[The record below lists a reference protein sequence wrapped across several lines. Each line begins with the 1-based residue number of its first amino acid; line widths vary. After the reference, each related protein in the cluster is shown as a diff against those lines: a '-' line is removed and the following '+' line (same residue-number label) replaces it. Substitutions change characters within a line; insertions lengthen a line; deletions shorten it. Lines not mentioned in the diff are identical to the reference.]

1 MKTSLLS
8 RMLCSALL
16 LASSATGVHAESAY
30 TPTPENLASRQEFS
44 NLRFGIFLHWG
55 LYSMFAQGEWYMQNA
70 GIPYAEYSK
79 AASGFYPAR
88 FNARE
93 WVEAIKASGAGYI
106 TIPTRHHEGFSLWHT
121 AQSDYNM
128 VDATPFK
135 RDVIKELAE
144 ECQRQGIRL
153 HFYYSHL
160 DWAREDYPTGRTGR
174 NCGKDPKRADW
185 PSYYRFMNAQLTEL
199 LTNYG
204 PVGAI
209 WFDGWW
215 DHDSDPTPFDWQLS
229 EQYALIHRLQPAC
242 LVGNN
247 HHMAPNPGED
257 IQIFERDLPGENTAG
272 FVDKAAAV
280 SRLPLETCETMNGMW
295 GYKVIDQDYKPTRQL
310 IHYLVNTAGK
320 GANLLLNIGPQPNG
334 ELPQTAVSRLKEMGE
349 WMNTYGATIRGTTA
363 GDVPPQHW
371 GATTRR
377 GEQLFVHILDYD
389 RRELFL
395 PLDCRVAKATV
406 FPSGVRVGLTKTS
419 TGYVLTLPEVPSA
432 TAAADYVVELITR

>member
-1 MKTSLLS
+1 MKRRFLS
-8 RMLCSALL
+8 RLL
-16 LASSATGVHAESAY
+16 LAATLLALPGQQSMAQAEY
-30 TPTPENLASRQEFS
+30 VPTPENLQSRQEFS
-44 NLRFGIFLHWG
+44 DMRFGIFLHWG

-79 AASGFYPAR
+79 AASGFYPSR
-88 FNARE
+88 FDARE
-93 WVEAIKASGAGYI
+93 WVAAIKASGAGYI
-106 TIPTRHHEGFSLWHT
+106 TITTRHHEGFSMWDT
-121 AQSDYNM
+121 QQSDYNI

-135 RDVIKELAE
+135 RDVIRELAD
-144 ECQRQGIRL
+144 ECHRQGVRL

-160 DWAREDYPTGRTGR
+160 DWAREDYPVGRTGTK
-174 NCGKDPKRADW
+174 CGKDPKRADW

-215 DHDSDPTPFDWQLS
+215 DHDSDPQPFDWQLD

-247 HHMAPNPGED
+247 HHGVPNPGED
-257 IQIFERDLPGENTAG
+257 IQIFERDLPGENKAG
-272 FVDKAAAV
+272 FVDKAAEV

-295 GYKVIDQDYKPTRQL
+295 GYKIVDQDYKSTRQL

-320 GANLLLNIGPQPNG
+320 GANLLMNIGPQPNG
-334 ELPQTAVSRLKEMGE
+334 CLPATAEQRLKEMGE
-349 WMNTYGATIRGTTA
+349 WMQTYGSTIRGTQA
-363 GDVPPQHW
+363 GDVPVQQW

-377 GEQLFVHILDYD
+377 GDRLYVHVLDYG
-389 RRELFL
+389 RRELYL
-395 PLDCRVAKATV
+395 PLSCRVVKATT
-406 FPSGVRVGLTKTS
+406 FPDGKRVGVTKTS
-419 TGYVLTLPEVPSA
+419 EGVVLTFPEVPSGM
-432 TAAADYVVELITR
+432 DYVIELQTK

>member
-1 MKTSLLS
+1 MKNLFT
-8 RMLCSALL
+8 RLL
-16 LASSATGVHAESAY
+16 LASSLFALPASDALAQQEYV
-30 TPTPENLASRQEFS
+30 PTPENLQSRQEFS
-44 NLRFGIFLHWG
+44 DMRFGIFLHWG

-79 AASGFYPAR
+79 AASGFYPSR

-93 WVEAIKASGAGYI
+93 WVSAIKASGAGYI
-106 TIPTRHHEGFSLWHT
+106 TITTRHHEGFSMWDT
-121 AQSDYNM
+121 EQSDYNI

-135 RDVIKELAE
+135 RDIIRELAD

-160 DWAREDYPTGRTGR
+160 DWAREDYPVGRTGTK
-174 NCGKDPKRADW
+174 CGKDPKRADW

-215 DHDSDPTPFDWQLS
+215 DHDSDATPFDWQLD

-257 IQIFERDLPGENTAG
+257 IQIFERDLPGENKAG
-272 FVDKAAAV
+272 FVDEAAEV

-295 GYKVIDQDYKPTRQL
+295 GYKIVDQNYKTTRQL
-310 IHYLVNTAGK
+310 VHYLVNTAGK
-320 GANLLLNIGPQPNG
+320 GANLLMNIGPQPNG
-334 ELPQTAVSRLKEMGE
+334 CLPATAVQRLKEMGE
-349 WMNTYGATIRGTTA
+349 WMQTYGTTIRATQA
-363 GDVPPQHW
+363 GDIPVQQW

-377 GEQLFVHILDYD
+377 GDRLFVHILDYN
-389 RRELFL
+389 RRELYL
-395 PLDCRVAKATV
+395 PLSCRVLKAST
-406 FPSGVRVGLTKTS
+406 FPEGKRVAVTKTS
-419 TGYVLTLPEVPSA
+419 EGVVLTLPELPQGI
-432 TAAADYVVELITR
+432 DYVVELQTK

>member
-1 MKTSLLS
+1 MKRRFLS
-8 RMLCSALL
+8 RLL
-16 LASSATGVHAESAY
+16 LAATLLTLPGQQSMAQTEYV
-30 TPTPENLASRQEFS
+30 PTPENLQSRQEFS
-44 NLRFGIFLHWG
+44 DMRFGIFLHWG

-79 AASGFYPAR
+79 AASGFYPSR
-88 FNARE
+88 FDARE
-93 WVEAIKASGAGYI
+93 WVAAIKASGAGYI
-106 TIPTRHHEGFSLWHT
+106 TITTRHHEGFSMWDT
-121 AQSDYNM
+121 QQSDYNI

-135 RDVIKELAE
+135 RDVIRELAD
-144 ECQRQGIRL
+144 ECHRQGVRL

-160 DWAREDYPTGRTGR
+160 DWAREDYPVGRTGTK
-174 NCGKDPKRADW
+174 CGKDPKRADW

-215 DHDSDPTPFDWQLS
+215 DHDSDPQPFDWQLD

-247 HHMAPNPGED
+247 HHGVPNPGED
-257 IQIFERDLPGENTAG
+257 IQIFERDLPGENKAG
-272 FVDKAAAV
+272 FVDKAAEV

-295 GYKVIDQDYKPTRQL
+295 GYKIVDQDYKSTRQL

-320 GANLLLNIGPQPNG
+320 GANLLMNIGPQPNG
-334 ELPQTAVSRLKEMGE
+334 CLPATAVQRLKEMGE
-349 WMNTYGATIRGTTA
+349 WMQTYGSTIRGTQA
-363 GDVPPQHW
+363 GDVPVQQW

-377 GEQLFVHILDYD
+377 GDRLYVHVLDYG
-389 RRELFL
+389 RRELYL
-395 PLDCRVAKATV
+395 PLSCRVVKATT
-406 FPSGVRVGLTKTS
+406 FPDGKRVGVTKTS
-419 TGYVLTLPEVPSA
+419 EGVVLTFPEVPSGM
-432 TAAADYVVELITR
+432 DYVVELQTK

>member
-16 LASSATGVHAESAY
+16 LASSAAGVHAESAY

-106 TIPTRHHEGFSLWHT
+106 TITTRHHEGFSLWHT

-395 PLDCRVAKATV
+395 PLDCRVTKATV

-432 TAAADYVVELITR
+432 TASADYVVELITR

>member
-1 MKTSLLS
+1 MKNLFT
-8 RMLCSALL
+8 RLL
-16 LASSATGVHAESAY
+16 LASSLFALPASDALAQQEYV
-30 TPTPENLASRQEFS
+30 PTPENLQSRQEFS
-44 NLRFGIFLHWG
+44 DMRFGIFLHWG

-79 AASGFYPAR
+79 AASGFYPSR

-93 WVEAIKASGAGYI
+93 WVSAIKASGAGYI
-106 TIPTRHHEGFSLWHT
+106 TITTRHHEGFSMWDT
-121 AQSDYNM
+121 EQSDYNI

-135 RDVIKELAE
+135 RDIIRELAD
-144 ECQRQGIRL
+144 ECQRQGVRL

-160 DWAREDYPTGRTGR
+160 DWARKDYPVGRTGTK
-174 NCGKDPKRADW
+174 CGKDPKRADW

-215 DHDSDPTPFDWQLS
+215 DHDSDATPFDWQLD

-247 HHMAPNPGED
+247 HHMSPNPGED
-257 IQIFERDLPGENTAG
+257 IQIFERDLPGENKAG
-272 FVDKAAAV
+272 FVDEAAEV

-295 GYKVIDQDYKPTRQL
+295 GYKIVDQNYKTTRQL
-310 IHYLVNTAGK
+310 VHYLVNTAGK
-320 GANLLLNIGPQPNG
+320 GANLLMNIGPQPNG
-334 ELPQTAVSRLKEMGE
+334 CLPATAVQRLKEMGE
-349 WMNTYGATIRGTTA
+349 WMQTYGTTIRATQA
-363 GDVPPQHW
+363 GDIPVQQW

-377 GEQLFVHILDYD
+377 GDRLFVHILDYN
-389 RRELFL
+389 RRELYL
-395 PLDCRVAKATV
+395 PLSCRVLKAST
-406 FPSGVRVGLTKTS
+406 FPEGKRVAVTKTS
-419 TGYVLTLPEVPSA
+419 EGVVLTLPEVPQGI
-432 TAAADYVVELITR
+432 DYVVELQTK

>member
-1 MKTSLLS
+1 MKNLFT
-8 RMLCSALL
+8 RLL
-16 LASSATGVHAESAY
+16 LASSLFALPASDALAQQEYV
-30 TPTPENLASRQEFS
+30 PTPENLQSRQEFS
-44 NLRFGIFLHWG
+44 DMRFGIFLHWG

-79 AASGFYPAR
+79 AASGFYPSR
-88 FNARE
+88 FNAHE
-93 WVEAIKASGAGYI
+93 WVSAIKASGAGYI
-106 TIPTRHHEGFSLWHT
+106 TITTRHHEGFSMWDT
-121 AQSDYNM
+121 EQSDYNI

-135 RDVIKELAE
+135 RDIIRELAD

-160 DWAREDYPTGRTGR
+160 DWAREDYPVGRTGTK
-174 NCGKDPKRADW
+174 CGKDPKRADW

-215 DHDSDPTPFDWQLS
+215 DHDSDATPFDWQLD

-247 HHMAPNPGED
+247 HHMTPNPGED
-257 IQIFERDLPGENTAG
+257 IQIFERDLPGENKAG
-272 FVDKAAAV
+272 FVDEAAEV

-295 GYKVIDQDYKPTRQL
+295 GYKIIDQNYKTTRQL
-310 IHYLVNTAGK
+310 VHYLVNTAGK
-320 GANLLLNIGPQPNG
+320 GANLLMNIGPQPNG
-334 ELPQTAVSRLKEMGE
+334 CLPATAVQRLKEMGE
-349 WMNTYGATIRGTTA
+349 WMQTYGTTIRATQA
-363 GDVPPQHW
+363 GDIPVQQW

-377 GEQLFVHILDYD
+377 GDRLFVHILDYN
-389 RRELFL
+389 RRELYL
-395 PLDCRVAKATV
+395 PLSCRVLKAST
-406 FPSGVRVGLTKTS
+406 FPEGKRVAVTKTS
-419 TGYVLTLPEVPSA
+419 EGVVLTLPEVPQGI
-432 TAAADYVVELITR
+432 DYVVELQTK

>member
-1 MKTSLLS
+1 MKRRFLS
-8 RMLCSALL
+8 RLL
-16 LASSATGVHAESAY
+16 LAATLLALPGQQSMAQTEYV
-30 TPTPENLASRQEFS
+30 PTPENLQSRREFS
-44 NLRFGIFLHWG
+44 DMRFGIFLHWG

-79 AASGFYPAR
+79 AASGFYPSR
-88 FNARE
+88 FDARE
-93 WVEAIKASGAGYI
+93 WVAAIKASGAGYI
-106 TIPTRHHEGFSLWHT
+106 TITTRHHEGFSMWDT
-121 AQSDYNM
+121 QQSDYNI

-135 RDVIKELAE
+135 RDVIRELAD
-144 ECQRQGIRL
+144 ECHRQGVRL

-160 DWAREDYPTGRTGR
+160 DWAREDYPVGRTGTK
-174 NCGKDPKRADW
+174 CGKDPKRADW

-215 DHDSDPTPFDWQLS
+215 DHDSDPQPFDWQLD

-247 HHMAPNPGED
+247 HHGVPNPGED
-257 IQIFERDLPGENTAG
+257 IQIFERDLPGENKAG
-272 FVDKAAAV
+272 FVDKAAEV

-295 GYKVIDQDYKPTRQL
+295 GYKIVDQDYKSTRQL

-320 GANLLLNIGPQPNG
+320 GANLLMNIGPQPNG
-334 ELPQTAVSRLKEMGE
+334 CLPATAVQRLKEMGE
-349 WMNTYGATIRGTTA
+349 WMQTYGSTIRGTQA
-363 GDVPPQHW
+363 GDVPVQQW

-377 GEQLFVHILDYD
+377 GDRLYVHVLDYG
-389 RRELFL
+389 RRELYL
-395 PLDCRVAKATV
+395 PLSCRVVKATT
-406 FPSGVRVGLTKTS
+406 FPDGKRVGVTKTS
-419 TGYVLTLPEVPSA
+419 EGVVLTFPEVPNGV
-432 TAAADYVVELITR
+432 DYVVELQTK

>member
-1 MKTSLLS
+1 MKNLFT
-8 RMLCSALL
+8 RLL
-16 LASSATGVHAESAY
+16 LASSLFALPSSDALAQQEYV
-30 TPTPENLASRQEFS
+30 PTPENLQSRQEFS
-44 NLRFGIFLHWG
+44 DMRFGIFLHWG

-79 AASGFYPAR
+79 AASGFYPSR
-88 FNARE
+88 FNAHE
-93 WVEAIKASGAGYI
+93 WVSAIKASGAGYI
-106 TIPTRHHEGFSLWHT
+106 TITTRHHEGFSMWDT
-121 AQSDYNM
+121 EQSDYNI

-135 RDVIKELAE
+135 RDIIRELAD

-160 DWAREDYPTGRTGR
+160 DWAREDYPVGRTGTK
-174 NCGKDPKRADW
+174 CGKDPKRADW

-215 DHDSDPTPFDWQLS
+215 DHDSDATPFDWQLD

-247 HHMAPNPGED
+247 HHMTPNPGED
-257 IQIFERDLPGENTAG
+257 IQIFERDLPGENKAG
-272 FVDKAAAV
+272 FVDEAAEV

-295 GYKVIDQDYKPTRQL
+295 GYKIVDQNYKTTRQL
-310 IHYLVNTAGK
+310 VHYLVNTAGK
-320 GANLLLNIGPQPNG
+320 GANLLMNIGPQPNG
-334 ELPQTAVSRLKEMGE
+334 CLPATAVQRLKEMGE
-349 WMNTYGATIRGTTA
+349 WMQTYGTTIRATQA
-363 GDVPPQHW
+363 GDIPVQQW

-377 GEQLFVHILDYD
+377 GDRLFVHILDYN
-389 RRELFL
+389 RRELYL
-395 PLDCRVAKATV
+395 PLSCRVLKAST
-406 FPSGVRVGLTKTS
+406 FPEGKRVAVTKTS
-419 TGYVLTLPEVPSA
+419 EGVVLTLPELPQGI
-432 TAAADYVVELITR
+432 DYVVELQTK

>member
-1 MKTSLLS
+1 MKNLFT
-8 RMLCSALL
+8 RLL
-16 LASSATGVHAESAY
+16 LASSLFALPASDALAQQEYV
-30 TPTPENLASRQEFS
+30 PTPENLQSRQEFS
-44 NLRFGIFLHWG
+44 DMRFGIFLHWG

-79 AASGFYPAR
+79 AASGFYPSR

-93 WVEAIKASGAGYI
+93 WVSAIKASGAGYI
-106 TIPTRHHEGFSLWHT
+106 TITTRHHEGFSMWDT
-121 AQSDYNM
+121 EQSDYNI

-135 RDVIKELAE
+135 RDIIRELAD

-160 DWAREDYPTGRTGR
+160 DWAREDYPVGRTGTK
-174 NCGKDPKRADW
+174 CGKDPKRADW

-215 DHDSDPTPFDWQLS
+215 DHDSDATPFDWQLD

-247 HHMAPNPGED
+247 HHMTPNPGED
-257 IQIFERDLPGENTAG
+257 IQIFERDLPGENKAG
-272 FVDKAAAV
+272 FVDEAAEV

-295 GYKVIDQDYKPTRQL
+295 GYKIIDQNYKTTRQL
-310 IHYLVNTAGK
+310 VHYLVNTAGK
-320 GANLLLNIGPQPNG
+320 GANLLMNIGPQPNG
-334 ELPQTAVSRLKEMGE
+334 CLPATAVQRLKEMGE
-349 WMNTYGATIRGTTA
+349 WMQTYGTTIRATQA
-363 GDVPPQHW
+363 GDIPVQQW

-377 GEQLFVHILDYD
+377 GDRLFVHILDYN
-389 RRELFL
+389 RRELYL
-395 PLDCRVAKATV
+395 PLSCRVLKATT
-406 FPSGVRVGLTKTS
+406 FPDGQRVGVTKTS
-419 TGYVLTLPEVPSA
+419 EGVVLTLSEVPQGI
-432 TAAADYVVELITR
+432 DYVVELQTK

>member
-1 MKTSLLS
+1 MKRRFLS
-8 RMLCSALL
+8 RLL
-16 LASSATGVHAESAY
+16 LAATLLTLPGQQSMAQTEYV
-30 TPTPENLASRQEFS
+30 PTPENLQSRQDFADM
-44 NLRFGIFLHWG
+44 RFGIFLHWG

-79 AASGFYPAR
+79 AASGFYPSR
-88 FNARE
+88 FDARE
-93 WVEAIKASGAGYI
+93 WVAAIKASGAGYI
-106 TIPTRHHEGFSLWHT
+106 TITTRHHEGFSMWDT
-121 AQSDYNM
+121 QQSDYNI

-135 RDVIKELAE
+135 RDVIRELAD
-144 ECQRQGIRL
+144 ECHRQGVRL

-160 DWAREDYPTGRTGR
+160 DWAREDYPVGRTGTK
-174 NCGKDPKRADW
+174 CGKDPKRADW

-215 DHDSDPTPFDWQLS
+215 DHDSDPQPFDWQLD

-247 HHMAPNPGED
+247 HHGVPNPGED
-257 IQIFERDLPGENTAG
+257 IQIFERDLPGENKAG
-272 FVDKAAAV
+272 FVDKAAEV

-295 GYKVIDQDYKPTRQL
+295 GYKIVDQDYKSTRQL

-320 GANLLLNIGPQPNG
+320 GANLLMNIGPQPNG
-334 ELPQTAVSRLKEMGE
+334 CLPATAVQRLKEMGE
-349 WMNTYGATIRGTTA
+349 WMQTYGSTIRGTQA
-363 GDVPPQHW
+363 GDVPVQQW

-377 GEQLFVHILDYD
+377 GDRLYVHVLDYG
-389 RRELFL
+389 RRELYL
-395 PLDCRVAKATV
+395 PLSCRVVKATT
-406 FPSGVRVGLTKTS
+406 FPDGKRVGVTKTS
-419 TGYVLTLPEVPSA
+419 EGVVLTFPEVPSGM
-432 TAAADYVVELITR
+432 DYVVELQTK

>member
-1 MKTSLLS
+1 MKRRFLS
-8 RMLCSALL
+8 RLL
-16 LASSATGVHAESAY
+16 LAATLLALPGQQSMAQAEY
-30 TPTPENLASRQEFS
+30 VPTPENLQSRQEFS
-44 NLRFGIFLHWG
+44 DMRFGIFLHWG

-79 AASGFYPAR
+79 AASGFYPSR
-88 FNARE
+88 FDARE
-93 WVEAIKASGAGYI
+93 WVAAIKASGAGYI
-106 TIPTRHHEGFSLWHT
+106 TITTRHHEGFSMWDT
-121 AQSDYNM
+121 QQSDYNI

-135 RDVIKELAE
+135 RDVIRELAD
-144 ECQRQGIRL
+144 ECHRQGVRL

-160 DWAREDYPTGRTGR
+160 DWAREDYPVGRTGTK
-174 NCGKDPKRADW
+174 CGKDPKRADW

-215 DHDSDPTPFDWQLS
+215 DHDSDPQPFDWQLD

-247 HHMAPNPGED
+247 HHGVPNPGED
-257 IQIFERDLPGENTAG
+257 IQIFERDLPGENKAG
-272 FVDKAAAV
+272 FVDKAAEV

-295 GYKVIDQDYKPTRQL
+295 GYKIVDQDYKSTRQL

-320 GANLLLNIGPQPNG
+320 GANLLMNIGPQPNG
-334 ELPQTAVSRLKEMGE
+334 CLPATAVQRLKEMGE
-349 WMNTYGATIRGTTA
+349 WMQTYGSTIRGTQA
-363 GDVPPQHW
+363 GDVPVQQW

-377 GEQLFVHILDYD
+377 GDRLYVHVLDYG
-389 RRELFL
+389 RRELYL
-395 PLDCRVAKATV
+395 PLSCRVVKATT
-406 FPSGVRVGLTKTS
+406 FPDGKRVGVTKTS
-419 TGYVLTLPEVPSA
+419 EGVVLTFPEVPSGM
-432 TAAADYVVELITR
+432 DYVVELQTK

>member
-16 LASSATGVHAESAY
+16 LASSAAGVHAESAY
-30 TPTPENLASRQEFS
+30 TPTPEILASRQEFS

-106 TIPTRHHEGFSLWHT
+106 TITTRHHEGFSLWHT

-247 HHMAPNPGED
+247 HHMDPNPGED

-295 GYKVIDQDYKPTRQL
+295 GYKIIDQDYKPTRQL

-395 PLDCRVAKATV
+395 PLDCRVAKASV

>member
-16 LASSATGVHAESAY
+16 LASSAAGVHAESAY

-106 TIPTRHHEGFSLWHT
+106 TITTRHHEGFSLWHT

-295 GYKVIDQDYKPTRQL
+295 GYKIIDQDYKPTRQL

-395 PLDCRVAKATV
+395 PLDCRVAKASV

>member
-1 MKTSLLS
+1 MKNLFT
-8 RMLCSALL
+8 RLL
-16 LASSATGVHAESAY
+16 LASSLFALPSSDALAQQEYV
-30 TPTPENLASRQEFS
+30 PTPENLQSRQEFS
-44 NLRFGIFLHWG
+44 DMRFGIFLHWG

-79 AASGFYPAR
+79 AASGFYPSR
-88 FNARE
+88 FNAHE
-93 WVEAIKASGAGYI
+93 WVSAIKASGAGYI
-106 TIPTRHHEGFSLWHT
+106 TITTRHHEGFSMWDT
-121 AQSDYNM
+121 EQSDYNI

-135 RDVIKELAE
+135 RDIIRELAD

-160 DWAREDYPTGRTGR
+160 DWAREDYPVGRTGTK
-174 NCGKDPKRADW
+174 CGKDPKRADW

-215 DHDSDPTPFDWQLS
+215 DHDSDATPFDWQLD

-247 HHMAPNPGED
+247 HHMTPNPGED
-257 IQIFERDLPGENTAG
+257 IQIFERDLPGENKAG
-272 FVDKAAAV
+272 FVDEAAEV

-295 GYKVIDQDYKPTRQL
+295 GYKIVDQNYKTTRQL
-310 IHYLVNTAGK
+310 VHYLVNTAGK
-320 GANLLLNIGPQPNG
+320 GANLLMNIGPQPNG
-334 ELPQTAVSRLKEMGE
+334 CLPATAVQRLKEMGE
-349 WMNTYGATIRGTTA
+349 WMQTYGTTIRATRA
-363 GDVPPQHW
+363 GDIPVQQW

-377 GEQLFVHILDYD
+377 GDRLFVHILDYN
-389 RRELFL
+389 RRELYL
-395 PLDCRVAKATV
+395 PLSCRVLKAST
-406 FPSGVRVGLTKTS
+406 FPEGKRVAVTKTS
-419 TGYVLTLPEVPSA
+419 EGVVLTLPELPQGI
-432 TAAADYVVELITR
+432 DYVVELQTK